1 MSAPRQGAPSV
12 QEMIKAGVQITS
24 RQRRLAIALYLVQLF
39 VSLLFL
45 VIVERALASTFG
57 HRPLFAHGVAGN
69 TEALLLSFAPQM
81 AVTHTLAITGM
92 GLAFGYLVLSLF
104 LTGGLVGVFAGRSF
118 GDTALRWFLPYLR
131 LWLWSLIP
139 YAVCAAAFGIGMK
152 IGGGGDIFERLIS
165 LKLLL
170 VRPLVFALPGLV
182 LLAITMCA
190 VDYARA
196 QLVVGDPRGAIRALL
211 GGFRFMVRN
220 PGSLAHYG
228 LYLLCWIAV
237 TVLYV
242 TATFGHPF
250 AGAGG
255 AWALFALRQLVSLVR
270 FGARV
275 ATTGGQVAL
284 VLHASAPP
292 SGGPST

>member
-1 MSAPRQGAPSV
+1 
-12 QEMIKAGVQITS
+12 MIAAGVQITA
-24 RQRRLAIALYLVQLF
+24 RQRRLALALYLVQLF

-57 HRPLFAHGVAGN
+57 HRPLFAHAVAGN
-69 TEALLLSFAPQM
+69 TEALLLSFGPHM
-81 AVTHTLAITGM
+81 AATHTLAITGL

-118 GDTALRWFLPYLR
+118 VDAALRWFLPYLR

-139 YAVCAAAFGIGMK
+139 YAVCAAVTGLGMRLA
-152 IGGGGDIFERLIS
+152 GGGDIFERLIS
-165 LKLLL
+165 VKLLL
-170 VRPLVFALPGLV
+170 VRPLLFAVPGLV
-182 LLAITMCA
+182 LTAITMCA

-196 QLVVGDPRGAIRALL
+196 QLIVGERRGAIRALL
-211 GGFRFMVRN
+211 GGFRFVFHN
-220 PGSLAHYG
+220 AGSLAHYG
-228 LYLLCWIAV
+228 LYLLFWMAV

-242 TATFGHPF
+242 MATFGHPF
-250 AGAGG
+250 AGIGG

-284 VLHASAPP
+284 VLQTSAPP
-292 SGGPST
+292 SAPSS

>member
-1 MSAPRQGAPSV
+1 VSAPRQGTPGV
-12 QEMIKAGVQITS
+12 LGMIAAGLQGTA
-24 RQRRLAIALYLVQLF
+24 RQRRLAVALYLVQLF

-69 TEALLLSFAPQM
+69 TEALLLSFGPHM
-81 AVTHTLAITGM
+81 AATHTLAITGM
-92 GLAFGYLVLSLF
+92 GLVFGYLVLSLF

-118 GDTALRWFLPYLR
+118 GDAALRGFVPYLR

-139 YAVCAAAFGIGMK
+139 YAVCAAVIAIGMK
-152 IGGGGDIFERLIS
+152 LAGGGDIFERLIS

-170 VRPLVFALPGLV
+170 MRPLLFVVPGLV
-182 LLAITMCA
+182 VLAITMCA

-196 QLVVGDPRGAIRALL
+196 ELIVGERRGAIRALL
-211 GGFRFMVRN
+211 GSFRFVVRN
-220 PGSLAHYG
+220 PNSLAHYG
-228 LYLLCWIAV
+228 LYLLFWMAIS
-237 TVLYV
+237 VLYV
-242 TATFGHPF
+242 MATFGHPF

-284 VLHASAPP
+284 VLQASAPP
-292 SGGPST
+292 PGPSP

>member
-1 MSAPRQGAPSV
+1 VSAPRQGTPGV
-12 QEMIKAGVQITS
+12 LGMIVAGVQGTA
-24 RQRRLAIALYLVQLF
+24 RQRRLAVALYLVQLF

-69 TEALLLSFAPQM
+69 TEALLLSFGPHM
-81 AVTHTLAITGM
+81 AMTHTLAITGM

-118 GDTALRWFLPYLR
+118 GDAALRGFLPYLR

-139 YAVCAAAFGIGMK
+139 YAVCAAVMGIGMK
-152 IGGGGDIFERLIS
+152 LAGGGDIFERLIS

-170 VRPLVFALPGLV
+170 VRPLLFAVPGLV

-196 QLVVGDPRGAIRALL
+196 ELIVGERRGAIRALL
-211 GGFRFMVRN
+211 GGFRFVVRN
-220 PGSLAHYG
+220 PNSLAHYG
-228 LYLLCWIAV
+228 LYLLFWMAV
-237 TVLYV
+237 SVLYV
-242 TATFGHPF
+242 MATFGHPF
-250 AGAGG
+250 AGVGG

-284 VLHASAPP
+284 VLQASAPP
-292 SGGPST
+292 PVPSP